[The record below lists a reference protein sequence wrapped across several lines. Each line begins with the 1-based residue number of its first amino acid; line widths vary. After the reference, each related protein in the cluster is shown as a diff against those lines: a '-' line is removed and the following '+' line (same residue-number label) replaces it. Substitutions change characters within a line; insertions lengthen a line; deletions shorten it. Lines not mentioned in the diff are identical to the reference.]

1 MSHAAAQAR
10 GAQHWLAQWRAEYIR
25 PDGGKGISRAELA
38 RLVRTHDTGCSE
50 KLIEILEL
58 GGITHPEIADRIARV
73 TGASARQR
81 DSIVHK
87 RHRKARRQR
96 SAQTEDDKPG
106 QHPFTPG
113 EASVNAREV
122 VQTAPDGSVI
132 ARFESQT
139 EAALATG
146 LSTAAVSCRCRRVA
160 LKCHGEFDK
169 YGFSFRFARDV
180 EG

>member
-1 MSHAAAQAR
+1 MSDAAAQER
-10 GAQHWLAQWRAEYIR
+10 VSQHWLAQWRAQYIR
-25 PDGGKGISRAELA
+25 PDGSRGISRAELA
-38 RLVRTHDTGCSE
+38 RMVRTCDTGCSE

-81 DSIVHK
+81 DSLVHK

-96 SAQTEDDKPG
+96 SAQTEGDKPG

-113 EASVNAREV
+113 EAAINARKV
-122 VQTAPDGSVI
+122 VQIAPDGSVI

-169 YGFSFRFARDV
+169 FGFSFRFAK
-180 EG
+180 EME